1 MAEDTEALRQVWD
14 GRVPISFSLATDEV
28 CSLDQPEQVFL
39 FVHRMTYFPLVL
51 DRVQR
56 YLSRFIDQ
64 RAGHGSAE
72 IWLEDENGMPIQWH
86 YPVGVLYDIAMAPS
100 SMTGGPWPITVH
112 FRGFPEQSLIRCMS
126 REAIE
131 SIFMSAIKEADFLKH
146 RGQVMRQITL

>member
-1 MAEDTEALRQVWD
+1 MITYCCSCRYVNG
-14 GRVPISFSLATDEV
+14 GRHGSASSSLGWSRSISFSLATDEV

-112 FRGFPEQSLIRCMS
+112 FR
-126 REAIE
+126 A
-131 SIFMSAIKEADFLKH
+131 FLNN
-146 RGQVMRQITL
+146 L